1 MTRHSDPKASATGK
15 VIPFPRAPRPIAAQV
30 LPPAIKR
37 SERPTPPRRI
47 RRWDQWGV
55 HIWLTAAWLV
65 AFDHLRQAVARHEV
79 FGTLDSLA
87 FLVAVVMPILRIR
100 ALLEWFSRS
109 PRLKPRRHR
118 SDPPDTSLS
127 A

>member
-1 MTRHSDPKASATGK
+1 MTRPSDPPVGATGK
-15 VIPFPRAPRPIAAQV
+15 VIQFPLVARHAAPPPPWPSVEAVAA
-30 LPPAIKR
+30 PA
-37 SERPTPPRRI
+37 PARRI

-55 HIWLTAAWLV
+55 HLWLVAAWLV
-65 AFDHLRQAVARHEV
+65 AFDHLQHAVARREV
-79 FGTLDSLA
+79 FGVLDSLA

-100 ALLEWFSRS
+100 ALLEWFSRT
-109 PRLKPRRHR
+109 PRVKPRRRR